1 MTLAPA
7 QTVPAFR
14 SFDVSVR
21 SVTRLSPHFQRVT
34 FTGEDLDLFGD
45 TCLDQRIKI
54 ILPIPGAD
62 TADPFEHLPRGEDW
76 YARWRQL
83 PEHHKNP
90 FRTYTVRAVRQHLN
104 EVDVD
109 FVCHGDTGV
118 ASAWVNRALPGD
130 RCVLIGPDA
139 RGESDMLGVEWKP
152 GQATEVLLAGDETAL
167 PAISSIL
174 ASLPPHAC
182 GQVFTEVPTHDD
194 ALPVTP
200 PEGVSVTWLPRDTAS
215 SDVQSSEVHH
225 GYQLVSA
232 VTSNLDV
239 GPGTGTTTP
248 DRRLDGLDVVDDNAE
263 RLWETPVAEP
273 GHGAFAWLAGEA
285 AAITTLR
292 RHLVKER
299 GWDRQRVAFMGY
311 WRLGR
316 SEL

>member
-62 TADPFEHLPRGEDW
+62 SADPFEHLPRGEDW

-83 PEHHKNP
+83 PEQHKNP
-90 FRTYTVRAVRQHLN
+90 LRTYTVRAVRQHLN

-130 RCVLIGPDA
+130 RCVLIGPDV
-139 RGESDMLGVEWKP
+139 RGESDTLGVEWKP

-182 GQVFTEVPTHDD
+182 GQAFIEVPTYDD

-200 PEGVSVTWLPRDTAS
+200 PEGVSVAWLPRDGAS
-215 SDVQSSEVHH
+215 PETHH
-225 GYQLVSA
+225 GYELVSA
-232 VTSNLDV
+232 VTSHLDV
-239 GPGTGTTTP
+239 GPQKTGS
-248 DRRLDGLDVVDDNAE
+248 DGGFDGLDAIDNNAE
-263 RLWETPVAEP
+263 RLWETPAVEP

-285 AAITTLR
+285 SAITTLR